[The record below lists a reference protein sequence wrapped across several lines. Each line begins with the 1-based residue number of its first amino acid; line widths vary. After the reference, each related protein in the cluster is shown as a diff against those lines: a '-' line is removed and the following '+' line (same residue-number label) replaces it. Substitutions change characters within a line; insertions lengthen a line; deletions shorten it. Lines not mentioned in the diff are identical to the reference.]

1 MYDSQAGTPLEGF
14 AEFAA
19 AAAAE
24 GAVLLRNDGQMLPLA
39 PERPLSLFGR
49 TQIDYYRSGTGSGGA
64 VNVVSSTTLLQAMRA
79 RNGMRLNTQLAG
91 LYERWVE
98 QHPFDNGGG
107 GWAAEPW
114 CQQEMPLSDEQIR
127 QARAFSSQAVIVF
140 GRTAGEDRDNAD
152 VEGGYRLT
160 ADEMNLL
167 YQVCGEFDDVA
178 VVLNTAGLI
187 DLSWADDPRLRQR
200 IRALLYVWH
209 GGADGA
215 QAATS
220 LLYGE
225 VTPSGKLVGS
235 IAISLD
241 DHPASPC
248 WGRKRKASIRRIFTS
263 AIATSKPFVRSV
275 CSSPLALVSHTPLSP
290 CNRRGRRLLAT

>member
-1 MYDSQAGTPLEGF
+1 
-14 AEFAA
+14 
-19 AAAAE
+19 
-24 GAVLLRNDGQMLPLA
+24 
-39 PERPLSLFGR
+39 
-49 TQIDYYRSGTGSGGA
+49 
-64 VNVVSSTTLLQAMRA
+64 
-79 RNGMRLNTQLAG
+79 
-91 LYERWVE
+91 
-98 QHPFDNGGG
+98 
-107 GWAAEPW
+107 
-114 CQQEMPLSDEQIR
+114 MPLSDEQIR

-167 YQVCGEFDDVA
+167 HQVCGEFDDVA

-235 IAISLD
+235 IAISRR
-241 DHPASPC
+241 PSGIPC
-248 WGRKRKASIRRIFTS
+248 WGAEAQSLYQEDIYVGYRYFET
-263 AIATSKPFVRSV
+263 FVRSV

-290 CNRRGRRLLAT
+290 CNRRGRRPLATCSRRPSP

>member
-1 MYDSQAGTPLEGF
+1 MFDSQAGTPLEGF

-24 GAVLLRNDGQMLPLA
+24 GAVLLRNDRQMLPLA
-39 PERPLSLFGR
+39 PEQPVSLFGR

-79 RNGMRLNTQLAG
+79 RNGVRLNSNWPDSTNAG
-91 LYERWVE
+91 LNNTLR
-98 QHPFDNGGG
+98 QRRR

-114 CQQEMPLSDEQIR
+114 YQQEMPLSDEQIR

-140 GRTAGEDRDNAD
+140 GRTAGDQDNAD

-167 YQVCGEFDDVA
+167 HQVCGEFDDVA

-187 DLSWADDPRLRQR
+187 DLSWADDPLLRQR

-290 CNRRGRRLLAT
+290 CNRRGRRPLAT